1 MESNKLY
8 EVALGMLPGIGG
20 GLTKLL
26 VSYCGSA
33 EKIFNTPKGKLKKIP
48 GIGEKLA
55 ETVIANKSILVE
67 AEKVIEKAIIENTKI
82 LFYTDKDYPE
92 RLKNINDA
100 PSILYFKGNI
110 SLNPQ
115 KTVGIVGTRNASEYG
130 KITVEKI
137 IESLKVYNPCIISG
151 LAYGID
157 IAAHQAALNLG
168 LDTIGCMAN
177 GMNKIYPSVHLN
189 LAKKMTNQGGLLTE
203 YPFDKKA
210 NPDQFPA
217 RNRIIAGLC
226 DVIIVVEAAAKGGAL
241 ITAEMANDYNREVFA
256 VPGNIDQKYSEGC
269 NKLILNHQAHIYT
282 DVQALEKIMN
292 WSIDSQNPSAESK
305 PKALV
310 LDNLENEEIN
320 IYQLLSNQDTL
331 LIDELSW
338 KSNIP
343 ISKLASVLLNMEFKG
358 VLKSLPGKRYK
369 LV

>member
-1 MESNKLY
+1 MESNKIY

-33 EKIFNTPKGKLKKIP
+33 ERIFNTPKGKLKKIP

-55 ETVIANKSILVE
+55 ETVIANKNILIE
-67 AEKVIEKAIIENTKI
+67 AEKIVEKAIKENTQI
-82 LFYTDKDYPE
+82 LFYIDKNYPE

-100 PSILYFKGNI
+100 PAILYFKGNTTL
-110 SLNPQ
+110 SPD
-115 KTVGIVGTRNASEYG
+115 KTVGIVGTRNATEYG
-130 KITVEKI
+130 KNTVDKI
-137 IESLKVYNPCIISG
+137 IEAIKIYNPVIISG

-157 IAAHQAALNLG
+157 IAAHQSALSHG
-168 LDTIGCMAN
+168 LETIGCMAT
-177 GMNKIYPSVHLN
+177 GIDKIYPSTHTTI
-189 LAKKMTNQGGLLTE
+189 AKKMETCGGLLTE
-203 YPFDKKA
+203 YPYGKKA

-217 RNRIIAGLC
+217 RNRIIAGMC
-226 DVIIVVEAAAKGGAL
+226 DVLIVVEAAAKGGAL

-256 VPGNIDQKYSEGC
+256 IPGNIDQKYSEGC
-269 NKLILNHQAHIYT
+269 NKLILNHQAHIFT
-282 DVQALEKIMN
+282 DIQAFERIMN
-292 WSIDSQNPSAESK
+292 WTSDNHMPANEIK

-310 LDNLENEEIN
+310 LDGLENEEIN
-320 IYQLLSNQDTL
+320 IYQLLSNQETL

-369 LV
+369 LA